1 MNCYKANITM
11 NTTLVRKENRNI
23 YGSISKKKKK
33 PTNNLIG
40 KRAEDMNRH
49 FSKER
54 YRMPTGI

>member
-1 MNCYKANITM
+1 MNCYKANVTM

-23 YGSISKKKKK
+23 YGSISKKKN
-33 PTNNLIG
+33 PTNNPIG

-49 FSKER
+49 FLKEK